1 MQFNKHI
8 LLDQTKKYTRKR
20 KFATA
25 LNVHD
30 DSIQQAQSLQ
40 SHWWRKLRF
49 PELKLTDESL
59 GA

>member
-8 LLDQTKKYTRKR
+8 LLDQTKRYTRKH

-30 DSIQQAQSLQ
+30 NSIQQAQSLQ

-49 PELKLTDESL
+49 PGLKLIDEGL
-59 GA
+59 RA

>member
-8 LLDQTKKYTRKR
+8 LLDQTKRYTRKH

-30 DSIQQAQSLQ
+30 NSIQQAQSLL

-49 PELKLTDESL
+49 PELKLIDEGL
-59 GA
+59 RA

>member
-1 MQFNKHI
+1 MRFNEHI
-8 LLDQTKKYTRKR
+8 LLDHTKQYTRKR

-30 DSIQQAQSLQ
+30 NSIQQAQSLQ

-49 PELKLTDESL
+49 PEVKLIDEGL
-59 GA
+59 RD